1 MGLFD
6 HTLEQTV
13 KIQAETIK
21 KQVTEIIDLN
31 RELQRVYRELIHCI
45 RQHQKPN
52 SVKLAYNF
60 HSLIKIK
67 KMSDANLSFP
77 GPTVTGSPVLTDIVT
92 GQPVS
97 PVVYH
102 DGVVS
107 NPDPTIATVTLNPDG
122 SLSVVPLREG
132 TITVQVN
139 TLADFTNSLGV
150 AVVGATVPSDPFL
163 VIVTAAPVAD
173 GVKLS
178 FVFA

>member
-6 HTLEQTV
+6 HSLEKTV
-13 KIQAETIK
+13 QIQAETI
-21 KQVTEIIDLN
+21 
-31 RELQRVYRELIHCI
+31 RSLQNDNSHLTRELIKCI
-45 RQHQKPN
+45 KHHQKPN
-52 SVKLAYNF
+52 QVKLLYNF

-67 KMSDANLSFP
+67 TMSDANLSFP

-92 GQPVS
+92 GQPVA

-132 TITVQVN
+132 TITVQIN

-150 AVVGATVPSDPFL
+150 AVVGVAVPSDPFL